1 MFAFP
6 CPALERCLQLH
17 LDSRDAATI
26 SGQLLLAESLDA
38 LLVLYDRA
46 IPLLETALWKSA
58 LKPAVVDDLQALFA
72 EMEGHIAIAGSDSR
86 HRFWVVVPVADRPQ
100 QLRACL
106 LSLVGMLQAF
116 QYGRGQAALSGKL
129 GVVIADDSRV
139 AEHIAENRAIAAEIQ
154 QRGLVVKYFGLQQQQ
169 ALLADLSEDDRQALV
184 NVIGDATPDAFYHKG
199 ASVMRNI
206 TSLMLHCL
214 AQQDERL
221 LFMFVDSDQKFH
233 ACTDP
238 GREVFTTNYFYHIDR
253 IFRRGGVEVLT
264 GKVVGDPPVSPAV
277 MAATLLDDAVA
288 FLGELAT
295 LDAAAAC
302 SFHQQGAET
311 GDAAYHDMAGL
322 FGFTH
327 SGETFRFQ
335 CGLSGAHN
343 HADCLAGFADRLNR
357 FFDGEHPTRMTPYK
371 HTDVEASVLAART
384 VYTGNYVLSP
394 AALQHF
400 IPFAGLGLRMAG
412 PVLGRLVQA
421 AIGDAFVAA
430 NLPML
435 HTRTVQETGDAE
447 FRAGVDHSA
456 GLVDLSGEFERQFF
470 GDVMLFTVIELVK
483 SGYPAVMP
491 GADTIHDCVCMTQTR
506 LRAEYAANQLRVLD
520 RLASLEAL
528 LAASGS
534 WWSVD
539 EDCARARV
547 LLEQFVASMHANFD
561 KHARAFRLID
571 TAVHCRQRQQAI
583 VAALLAYEADR
594 ECWQRVLC

>member
-1 MFAFP
+1 MPAFP

-17 LDSRDAATI
+17 LDSGDAATI
-26 SGQLLLAESLDA
+26 SRQLPLVGNLDTLLA
-38 LLVLYDRA
+38 LYDRA
-46 IPLLETALWKSA
+46 IPLLEAALWQSA
-58 LKPAVVDDLQALFA
+58 LKPAVVGDFHALFV
-72 EMEGHIAIAGSDSR
+72 EMERHIAEAGVDDR

-100 QLRACL
+100 KLRACL

-116 QYGRGQAALSGKL
+116 QYGRGKAALSGRL
-129 GVVIADDSRV
+129 GVVIADDSRA
-139 AEHIAENRAIAAEIQ
+139 AEHIAENQAIAAEIQ
-154 QRGLVVKYFGLQQQQ
+154 QLGLAVTYFGLQQQQ
-169 ALLADLSEDDRQALV
+169 ALLADLSEDDRQALAI
-184 NVIGDATPDAFYHKG
+184 VIGDFPPDVFYHKG

-206 TSLMLHCL
+206 TSLMLQRL
-214 AQQDERL
+214 AQQDQRL

-238 GREVFTTNYFYHIDR
+238 GRDVFTTNYFYHIDR

-277 MAATLLDDAVA
+277 MAATLLDDALA

-295 LDAAAAC
+295 LEPAAAC
-302 SFHQQGAET
+302 SFHQQGADT

-322 FGFTH
+322 FGFAH
-327 SGETFRFQ
+327 SVETFRFQ
-335 CGLSGAHN
+335 CGLSGAHS
-343 HADCLAGFADRLNR
+343 HADCLADFADRLNR

-371 HTDVEASVLAART
+371 YTDVEASVAAART

-394 AALQHF
+394 LALQHF

-421 AIGDAFVAA
+421 AIGEAFVAA

-447 FRAGVDHSA
+447 FRPGVDHSA
-456 GLVDLSGEFERQFF
+456 ERVDLTGEFERQFF

-483 SGYPAVMP
+483 SDYPAVMP
-491 GADTIHDCVCMTQTR
+491 DADTVQDCVCTTQTR
-506 LRAEYAANQLRVLD
+506 LRAEYAANQSRVLD
-520 RLASLEAL
+520 RLAALETL
-528 LAASGS
+528 LAASGA

-539 EDCARARV
+539 EACTRTRV
-547 LLEQFVASMHANFD
+547 LLERFVASMHTNFD
-561 KHARAFRLID
+561 KDARAFRLID
-571 TAVHCRQRQQAI
+571 DEVHCRQRQQEI
-583 VAALLAYEADR
+583 VDALLAYETDR

>member
-1 MFAFP
+1 MPAFP
-6 CPALERCLQLH
+6 CPALDRCLQLH
-17 LDSRDAATI
+17 LDSRDAASI
-26 SGQLLLAESLDA
+26 SRQLPLAGSFETLLA
-38 LLVLYDRA
+38 LYDRA
-46 IPLLETALWKSA
+46 IPLLESALWKAA
-58 LKPAVVDDLQALFA
+58 LKPELVDDFHALFA
-72 EMEGHIAIAGSDSR
+72 EMERHIAAAGVDDR
-86 HRFWVVVPVADRPQ
+86 HRFRVVVPVADRPQ

-116 QYGRGQAALSGKL
+116 QYGRGQAALTEKL
-129 GVVIADDSRV
+129 GVVIADDSRA
-139 AEHIAENRAIAAEIQ
+139 AEHIAENQAIAAEIQ
-154 QRGLVVKYFGLQQQQ
+154 QLGLPVTYFGLQQQQ
-169 ALLADLSEDDRQALV
+169 ALLADLPEEDRQALV
-184 NVIGDATPDAFYHKG
+184 NVIGDASPDAFYHKG

-206 TSLMLHCL
+206 TSLKLQRL

-238 GREVFTTNYFYHIDR
+238 GCDVFTTNYFYHLDR

-277 MAATLLDDAVA
+277 MAATLLDDALA

-295 LDAAAAC
+295 LNAAAAC
-302 SFHQQGAET
+302 SFDQQGAET

-327 SGETFRFQ
+327 SGEACRFQ

-371 HTDVEASVLAART
+371 HTDVEDSVSAART

-394 AALQHF
+394 LALQHF

-421 AIGDAFVAA
+421 AIGKAFVAA

-435 HTRTVQETGDAE
+435 HTRTVHETGDAE
-447 FRAGVDHSA
+447 FRPGVDHSA
-456 GLVDLSGEFERQFF
+456 ERVDLTGEFERQFF

-483 SGYPAVMP
+483 SGYPSVMP
-491 GADTIHDCVCMTQTR
+491 DAHTIQDCVCTTQTR
-506 LRAEYAANQLRVLD
+506 LRDEYAANQWRVLD

-528 LAASGS
+528 LTAPGS

-539 EDCARARV
+539 EAGTRTRV
-547 LLEQFVASMHANFD
+547 LLQRFVASMHANFD

-571 TAVHCRQRQQAI
+571 DEVHCRQRQQAI
-583 VAALLAYEADR
+583 VDALLTYETDR